1 MLHKKSWQDIR
12 FILLASVVVLVL
24 SIVLVAR
31 FQRGNISP
39 STETDRGAVQQI
51 DKAESI
57 APTDKTELP
66 QTETIAQKP
75 LPAAADPGYLAACQ
89 KLKETY
95 VAEYNAKHA
104 DENKRHV
111 DAQQSIINKYSAA
124 GMSFSLKQKTAH
136 SAEVKRHDSFQ
147 KQLEAQH
154 QKQLAELRC

>member
-1 MLHKKSWQDIR
+1 MRGRI
-12 FILLASVVVLVL
+12 AGL
-24 SIVLVAR
+24 SAKEIEDRLPE
-31 FQRGNISP
+31 ISEFTGLGD
-39 STETDRGAVQQI
+39 STLWAFFPDTQSSSFVQQI

-66 QTETIAQKP
+66 QTETIAPKP